1 MEKMLANQYFMMRK
15 YNLAAKEL
23 EQTLQLTPNKRLTKK
38 LIICY
43 TLINKPRE
51 ALDLFLS
58 LISSDIEVI
67 TDTDPQADDCP
78 CPGLINDITNGVVT
92 YENEFTKF
100 YILGL
105 LSLYCNITESLNY
118 FEKAKQKSPSEPKI
132 ELIIEHLKKNLV
144 QTIHKSTQKE
154 LI

>member
-1 MEKMLANQYFMMRK
+1 MEEMLANQYFMMRK

-23 EQTLQLTPNKRLTKK
+23 EQILNFTANKKLAKK

-43 TLINKPRE
+43 TQINKPRE

-58 LISSDIEVI
+58 LISTDIEVI
-67 TDTDPQADDCP
+67 TDTDPLADDCP
-78 CPGLINDITNGVVT
+78 CPVLVTNIKNDLVT

-100 YILGL
+100 YVLGML
-105 LSLYCNITESLNY
+105 LLYCKRDASIKY
-118 FEKAKQKSPSEPKI
+118 FKKARQTNPSETKI
-132 ELIIEHLKKNLV
+132 DRILELLTKNEFP
-144 QTIHKSTQKE
+144 TINKSKQKE

>member
-1 MEKMLANQYFMMRK
+1 MEEMLANQYFMMRK

-23 EQTLQLTPNKRLTKK
+23 EQTFHVTHNKKLAKK

-43 TLINKPRE
+43 TQINKPRE

-58 LISSDIEVI
+58 IISTDIELI
-67 TDTDPQADDCP
+67 IDTDPQADDCP
-78 CPGLINDITNGVVT
+78 CPVLVSNIEDDIVT

-100 YILGL
+100 YVLGILL
-105 LSLYCNITESLNY
+105 LYCKRDASIKY
-118 FEKAKQKSPSEPKI
+118 FEKAKQLNPSESKI
-132 ELIIEHLKKNLV
+132 ERILETLKKNILNTSNK
-144 QTIHKSTQKE
+144 QTQKE

>member
-1 MEKMLANQYFMMRK
+1 MEEMLANQYFMMRK

-23 EQTLQLTPNKRLTKK
+23 ELSIHLTQNKRLTKK

-43 TLINKPRE
+43 TQINKPRE

-58 LISSDIEVI
+58 LISTDIEVI
-67 TDTDPQADDCP
+67 TDTNPQADDCP
-78 CPGLINDITNGVVT
+78 CPGLIANIENDVVT

-100 YILGL
+100 YVLGL
-105 LSLYCNITESLNY
+105 LLLYCNINESLKY
-118 FEKAKQKSPSEPKI
+118 FEIARQKNPSEPKI
-132 ELIIEHLKKNLV
+132 DLIIENLKKNLF
-144 QTIHKSTQKE
+144 QTINKSQQKE